1 MDRPLTYMDGETLM
15 NTVLPPIRF
24 VISQLLPQG
33 LHVLAGAPK
42 VGKSWL
48 SLWLCLQVAKG
59 EPDGNFPLP
68 RVTYSTSVWRTAT
81 AASRAVCWI
90 SRTTLRQICS
100 SLQCRRSCTVDWS
113 SRSSASW
120 RHTLTQCLSSSIRSS
135 VSGAAST
142 TPILMPVTTV
152 TWVSLRSW
160 RTSTG
165 SPFY

>member
-59 EPDGNFPLP
+59 EPGMGILHYPGRRTLPLSGGQLHP
-68 RVTYSTSVWRTAT
+68 YSK
-81 AASRAVCWI
+81 
-90 SRTTLRQICS
+90 Q
-100 SLQCRRSCTVDWS
+100 TVPDH
-113 SRSSASW
+113 R
-120 RHTLTQCLSSSIRSS
+120 
-135 VSGAAST
+135 
-142 TPILMPVTTV
+142 
-152 TWVSLRSW
+152 
-160 RTSTG
+160 
-165 SPFY
+165 